1 MQEFNHKFTN
11 SKWLKN
17 LTNVNAAR
25 VGIRLRLLTALT
37 VAVAADLLANREMNF
52 VANISV

>member
-1 MQEFNHKFTN
+1 MKLTN

-52 VANISV
+52 VANIFI